1 MIDTKTDGVGNDS
14 VRDFSNLD
22 LEDEVMRQKLGNQQ
36 DIRDYLTEIEGEL
49 KRAEELTIDDCI
61 GQADRIAELAG
72 EIDECDGAL
81 ENIERMLATFLDE
94 LGTISADMQ
103 HLKQQSIEINHQL
116 HNRQRVRAEL
126 SQFVDDMVV
135 PHTMIKTIIER
146 EVNSCEFLEQLHE
159 LQHKLQ
165 FIKTQQFKDAKSV
178 GDVHDVVENLKYKAM
193 EKIREWLL
201 LKISLFRKPLTNY
214 QITQNALLKNRFF
227 YEFLLANDRQVARE
241 VKDEYVD
248 TTSKMF
254 FSYFKA
260 YVSRLFKFQMVDS
273 ATKSDL
279 LGAEDVAKH
288 PTTISALPSLFTSGK
303 THQTRSRATVF
314 SLGHRQN
321 LLLDDLLAPLIVP
334 HVAQENNETFQFESL
349 FRSVQYALVDHCSHE
364 FLFICDF
371 FMVNGQSAVDLFTSV
386 MGRSISLLLKTL
398 EEKIAANFDAISLFL
413 CICFCAKFREMMA
426 DRAVVVINGYW
437 DALVGFLWARLDA
450 VMTAHSDSV
459 RAIDVRKVP
468 VDSRPHYVCRRYAE
482 LTCSLL
488 VCSELAY
495 KVTDPRLQKILSR
508 QQAEIE
514 GLLNRLATQL
524 KSKKERL
531 VFQINNY
538 DVVLTVLNERV
549 LADSKERG
557 SFWELQQT
565 KMGTY
570 VEEVLSPHFAPLIQ
584 FVNECEPL
592 VEQNH
597 TQLLARYT
605 GKVVQIVRTFSA
617 EWRRSIDAINDEIL
631 HSFTNY
637 KNGANVLQM
646 AFSQFISYYQ
656 RLSKV
661 LSHEVFQNCQANEEL
676 VSYQHITETIKRYKP
691 VF

>member
-1 MIDTKTDGVGNDS
+1 MLFISKIG
-14 VRDFSNLD
+14 
-22 LEDEVMRQKLGNQQ
+22 LGSGGWNVASK
-36 DIRDYLTEIEGEL
+36 GEL
-49 KRAEELTIDDCI
+49 RKAEELTVEDCI
-61 GQADRIAELAG
+61 GQADKIADLAS

-81 ENIERMLATFLDE
+81 ESIERMLVTFLDE
-94 LGTISADMQ
+94 LGTISTDMQ
-103 HLKQQSIEINHQL
+103 HLKQQSVEINHQL

-135 PHTMIKTIIER
+135 PHTMIKTIIEK
-146 EVNSCEFLEQLHE
+146 EVNGSEFLEQLHE

-260 YVSRLFKFQMVDS
+260 YLSRLFKFQMTDS

-279 LGAEDVAKH
+279 LGAEDVVKQPA
-288 PTTISALPSLFTSGK
+288 ISALPNLFMSGK
-303 THQTRSRATVF
+303 HHHQTRSRATVF

-321 LLLDDLLAPLIVP
+321 VLLDDLLAPLIVP

-371 FMVNGQSAVDLFTSV
+371 FMVNDQSAVDLFTSV
-386 MGRSISLLLKTL
+386 MGRSTNLILKLL
-398 EEKIAANFDAISLFL
+398 EEKIAVNFDAISLFL
-413 CICFCAKFREMMA
+413 CICFCAKFRELMI
-426 DRAVVVINGYW
+426 DRAVVPIDDYW
-437 DALVGFLWARLDA
+437 DTLGRFLWGRLDA
-450 VMTAHSDSV
+450 VMTAHNDSV
-459 RAIDVRKVP
+459 RAIDVRKMP

-488 VCSELAY
+488 VCSELAS
-495 KVTDPRLQKILSR
+495 KGTDSRLQEILSR

-524 KSKKERL
+524 KTKKERL

-549 LADSKERG
+549 LAESKERG

-597 TQLLARYT
+597 SQLLARYT
-605 GKVVQIVRTFSA
+605 GKVVQIIRTFSA
-617 EWRRSIDAINDEIL
+617 EWRRSIESINNEIL
-631 HSFTNY
+631 HSFTNL
-637 KNGANVLQM
+637 KNGANILQM
-646 AFSQFISYYQ
+646 AFTQFISYYQ
-656 RLSKV
+656 RLNKV
-661 LSHEVFQNCQANEEL
+661 LSHDVFQNCHSEEL
-676 VSYQHITETIKRYKP
+676 VSYQHIAETIKKYKP
-691 VF
+691 IF